1 MSIKGTQTEK
11 NLAAAF
17 AGECMARNR
26 YTLFAEVA
34 KKQGY
39 EQIAQLFIETAENE
53 KVHAEF
59 FWSKIKGSGAVQV
72 PADVP
77 LCGVNDTL
85 TNLKN
90 AATGEFEEHSDLYP
104 HFADVAE
111 KEGFK
116 AIAKAFR
123 AIASIEK
130 EHEIRFNTLAKQV
143 ETSTV
148 FKKQKAVTWKCRNC
162 GFVVKGLAAPKVCPV
177 CFKPQGW
184 FEIKEVLE

>member
-1 MSIKGTQTEK
+1 MSLRGTQTEK

-17 AGECMARNR
+17 NGESMARNR
-26 YTLFAEVA
+26 YTMFAEAA

-53 KVHAEF
+53 RVHAEY
-59 FWSKIKGSGAVQV
+59 FWKQLKGTDVKIEASV
-72 PADVP
+72 PIV
-77 LCGVNDTL
+77 GVNDTL

-90 AATGEFEEHSDLYP
+90 AAAGEFEEHSEVYP

-123 AIASIEK
+123 GIAECEK
-130 EHEIRFNTLAKQV
+130 EHEERFKLLAKQV

-148 FKKQKAVTWKCRNC
+148 FKKQNVVSWKCRNC
-162 GFVVKGLAAPKVCPV
+162 GYVTKALAAPKVCPV
-177 CFKPQGW
+177 CFKPQGL
-184 FEIKEVLE
+184 FEIKEILE